1 MIKVAPSMLAANYL
15 SLGTEIDKVIASGAD
30 VLHYDVMDGSFVPA
44 ITFGQ
49 DILKQVKKK
58 PIDVDVH
65 LMIENPE
72 KHIEEFAA
80 AGASYIT
87 IHQEAARFT
96 TRKCLE
102 MIRACG
108 CKAGVS
114 LKPYTDI
121 GAIEDVLYVCDLI
134 LIMTVEPGKGGQKF
148 IPFTADKVRAL
159 KELCVKRGVD
169 PIIEVDGGINLETAP
184 LVTSAGATMLVA
196 GSAFFKASD
205 PAAFVSEL
213 KKMPECVNIK

>member
-15 SLGTEIDKVIASGAD
+15 KLDTEIDKVIASGAD
-30 VLHYDVMDGSFVPA
+30 ALHYDVMDGSFVPA

-49 DILKQVKKK
+49 DILKQVSKK

-72 KHIEEFAA
+72 KHIAEFAD
-80 AGASYIT
+80 AGARYIT
-87 IHQEAARFT
+87 VHQEAARFT

-102 MIRACG
+102 QIRACG
-108 CKAGVS
+108 CLAGVS

-121 GAIEDVLYVCDLI
+121 GAIEDVLDVCDLI

-159 KELCVKRGVD
+159 KELCLSRGVD
-169 PIIEVDGGINLETAP
+169 PIIEVDGGINTETAS
-184 LVTSAGATMLVA
+184 LVTSAGADMLVA
-196 GSAFFKASD
+196 GSAFFKAPD
-205 PAAFVSEL
+205 TAEFVRCL
-213 KKMPECVNIK
+213 KKMPEYVNIR

>member
-1 MIKVAPSMLAANYL
+1 MQLI
-15 SLGTEIDKVIASGAD
+15 
-30 VLHYDVMDGSFVPA
+30 
-44 ITFGQ
+44 
-49 DILKQVKKK
+49 
-58 PIDVDVH
+58 
-65 LMIENPE
+65 IENPE
-72 KHIEEFAA
+72 KNIEEFAA

-121 GAIEDVLYVCDLI
+121 GAIEDVLDVCDLI

-184 LVTSAGATMLVA
+184 MVTSAGATMLVA